1 MKTLKIPGVDGPKRP
16 DGRGGARK
24 GAGRP
29 LGATIANGAK
39 VPAPTQEKAALL
51 ALWKAEVGRQFP
63 DLVAAQIASAR
74 GITHMMAR
82 DDNGKWQSVTDPVKM
97 AERLNAGAEFYR
109 LTAVA
114 PSAQMMVSVMDRMF
128 GSPKASLE
136 LEVTQAPTELSD
148 AELAAGLTA
157 LLDKLKKPEDAP

>member
-1 MKTLKIPGVDGPKRP
+1 MKTLKSSPEAGPKRP

-39 VPAPTQEKAALL
+39 MPAASSEKMALL

-82 DDNGKWQSVTDPVKM
+82 DDAGRWQSVTDPAQM
-97 AERLNAGAEFYR
+97 AERLNAGAEYYR

-114 PSAQMMVSVMDRMF
+114 PSAPMMTGVMDRMF
-128 GSPKASLE
+128 GSPKASIE
-136 LEVTQAPTELSD
+136 LEVTQAPEEMTD
-148 AELAAGLTA
+148 MELAACLVA
-157 LLDKLKKPEDAP
+157 LLDKLKKPDAPQ

>member
-1 MKTLKIPGVDGPKRP
+1 MKTLKTPASPVPKKV

-29 LGATIANGAK
+29 LGCTIANGAK
-39 VPAPTQEKAALL
+39 MPAASSEKMALL

-63 DLVAAQIASAR
+63 DLVAAQIAAAR

-82 DDNGKWQSVTDPVKM
+82 DDAGRWQSVTDPAQM
-97 AERLNAGAEFYR
+97 AERLNAGAEYYR

-114 PSAQMMVSVMDRMF
+114 PSAPMMTGVMDRMF
-128 GSPKASLE
+128 GSPKASME
-136 LEVTQAPTELSD
+136 LEVTNTPSDLSD
-148 AELAAGLTA
+148 SDLEEGLAV
-157 LLDKLKKPEDAP
+157 LLEKLRGPK

>member
-1 MKTLKIPGVDGPKRP
+1 MP

-29 LGATIANGAK
+29 LGCTIANGAK
-39 VPAPTQEKAALL
+39 MPAASSEKLALL

-63 DLVAAQIASAR
+63 ALVAAQLASAQ
-74 GITHMMAR
+74 GITHMQAR
-82 DDNGKWQSVTDPVKM
+82 DDAGRWQTVTDPAVM
-97 AERLNAGAEFYR
+97 AERLNAGAQCYR

-114 PSAQMMVSVMDRMF
+114 PSSSMMTSVMDRMF

-136 LEVTQAPTELSD
+136 LEVTSTPAELSD
-148 AELAAGLTA
+148 EDLEADLAS
-157 LLDKLKKPEDAP
+157 LLEKLRTPKA

>member
-1 MKTLKIPGVDGPKRP
+1 MAVLEGVI
-16 DGRGGARK
+16 ARIIEARRSS
-24 GAGRP
+24 GEDRDDL
-29 LGATIANGAK
+29 LGAESPPPLEAIYRPANYWYRG
-39 VPAPTQEKAALL
+39 
-51 ALWKAEVGRQFP
+51 GRQFP

-82 DDNGKWQSVTDPVKM
+82 DDAGKWQSVTDPVKM

-136 LEVTQAPTELSD
+136 LEVTQTPTELSD
-148 AELAAGLTA
+148 EELAAGLAA
-157 LLDKLKKPEDAP
+157 LLDKLKKPDDAL

>member
-29 LGATIANGAK
+29 RGATIANGAK
-39 VPAPTQEKAALL
+39 VPAPTQAKAALL

-136 LEVTQAPTELSD
+136 LEVTQAPAELSD

>member
-1 MKTLKIPGVDGPKRP
+1 M
-16 DGRGGARK
+16 
-24 GAGRP
+24 
-29 LGATIANGAK
+29 
-39 VPAPTQEKAALL
+39 PAPTQEKAALL

-148 AELAAGLTA
+148 DELAAGLVA
-157 LLDKLKKPEDAP
+157 LLDKLKKPDDAP

>member
-1 MKTLKIPGVDGPKRP
+1 MKTLKIPGVDGPRP
-16 DGRGGARK
+16 GRGGARK

-29 LGATIANGAK
+29 RGATIANGAK

-82 DDNGKWQSVTDPVKM
+82 DDNGKWQSVTDPDD
-97 AERLNAGAEFYR
+97 ACL
-109 LTAVA
+109 
-114 PSAQMMVSVMDRMF
+114 SARDITDWTPCGHPDIHTRH
-128 GSPKASLE
+128 
-136 LEVTQAPTELSD
+136 
-148 AELAAGLTA
+148 
-157 LLDKLKKPEDAP
+157 

>member
-1 MKTLKIPGVDGPKRP
+1 MKTLKNPASPVPKKV

-29 LGATIANGAK
+29 LGCTIANGAK
-39 VPAPTQEKAALL
+39 MPASSSEKMALL

-63 DLVAAQIASAR
+63 ALVAAQLASAQ
-74 GITHMMAR
+74 GITHMQAR
-82 DDNGKWQSVTDPVKM
+82 DDAGRWQTVTDPKVM
-97 AERLNAGAEFYR
+97 AERLNAGEQCYR

-114 PSAQMMVSVMDRMF
+114 PNSQMMTSVMDRMF

-136 LEVTQAPTELSD
+136 LEVTNTPAELSD
-148 AELAAGLTA
+148 DDLEASLSA
-157 LLDKLKKPEDAP
+157 LLWKLRGEKP

>member
-1 MKTLKIPGVDGPKRP
+1 MKTLKIPLVDGPRP
-16 DGRGGARK
+16 GRGGARV

-29 LGATIANGAK
+29 RGATSATGAK

-97 AERLNAGAEFYR
+97 AERLNAGSEFYR

-148 AELAAGLTA
+148 DELAAGLVA
-157 LLDKLKKPEDAP
+157 LLDKLKKPDDAP